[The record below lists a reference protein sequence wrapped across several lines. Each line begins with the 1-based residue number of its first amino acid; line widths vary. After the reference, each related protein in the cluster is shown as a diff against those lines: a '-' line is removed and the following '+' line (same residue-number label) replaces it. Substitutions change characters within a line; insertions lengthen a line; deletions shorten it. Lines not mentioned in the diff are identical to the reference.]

1 MSRSHPLWAMPLL
14 CAASLLGIF
23 TYVSAVSIAPG
34 RVTVLDGIP
43 YYIGGVPVSQLLDV
57 PASSL
62 DANLPDVDVIP
73 MTVVS
78 SHTETF
84 TGKELNDIVSDYI
97 SRDDVFSSA
106 FLNGKSLD
114 HVSET
119 HSS

>member
-1 MSRSHPLWAMPLL
+1 MFRSHPPWAMPLL

-23 TYVSAVSIAPG
+23 TYASAVSSAPG

-62 DANLPDVDVIP
+62 HASLPDVDVIP

-78 SHTETF
+78 SHIETF
-84 TGKELNDIVSDYI
+84 TGKELNDIMSDYI

-106 FLNGKSLD
+106 FLNGKSID